1 MRRVIAAP
9 FVLIALAVLISF
21 ALSNAQSVTI
31 GLWPTGWTA
40 TLPLSVAI
48 LLSMAF
54 AFLLGAMMLWAAS
67 LSARMRVRQA
77 EDRVR
82 MLQAQQD
89 ALRTSTSVL
98 PPPS

>member
-82 MLQAQQD
+82 MLQAQLD
-89 ALRTSTSVL
+89 ALRTTATVL